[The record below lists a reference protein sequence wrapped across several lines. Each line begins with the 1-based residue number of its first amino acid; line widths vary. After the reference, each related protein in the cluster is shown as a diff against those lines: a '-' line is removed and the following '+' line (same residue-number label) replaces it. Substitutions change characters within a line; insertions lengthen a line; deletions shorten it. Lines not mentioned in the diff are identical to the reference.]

1 MATPCVCA
9 ESRRNSRGFGLG
21 AHTCALRRI
30 RVFCSGFLMDILDTS
45 KHTKEESA
53 RILSKEL
60 EKNPILILTGPQGGG
75 KTTLA
80 IQLLSETVGAYFEG
94 RARAAQPVVLIRKDF
109 VEKMKGELY
118 EKRKLP
124 IFEGDEPVYV
134 EVSVYDHIK
143 LLVENIF
150 DVMEL
155 GEPEL
160 TRQISLL
167 TKKMGVVPKAIE
179 LAASD
184 DELIKRRLAR
194 HLDAKERLST
204 LIEKEKKYGIE
215 SNLWGIQG
223 AKITDLV
230 NREGVADYD
239 EDQISRTIKDF
250 DRIIPT
256 KGMTIEDCLEKMI
269 EISHD
274 ENNESGFLVL
284 HSDEDERIISDLVVG
299 KGRNSLIGV
308 TLLEI
313 YVGFRQNRTLYRAY
327 KHAKEGK
334 LEIIHSYTPTLQEM
348 EFMANPWIP
357 PNTAEIPILSSADV
371 AAAERFDITVS
382 VVEPDGKVESSSKKR
397 KKELEGIVSRIIA
410 AEE

>member
-1 MATPCVCA
+1 
-9 ESRRNSRGFGLG
+9 
-21 AHTCALRRI
+21 
-30 RVFCSGFLMDILDTS
+30 MDILDTS
-45 KHTKEESA
+45 AHTKEESV
-53 RILSKEL
+53 RILSEEL
-60 EKNPILILTGPQGGG
+60 EKHPILILTGPQGGG

-80 IQLLSETVGAYFEG
+80 IQLLSGNVGAYFEG
-94 RARAAQPVVLIRKDF
+94 RARAAQPVVLIRKDV

-134 EVSVYDHIK
+134 EVSVYDQVK

-160 TRQISLL
+160 IRQITLL
-167 TKKMGVVPKAIE
+167 TRKMGAVPKAIE
-179 LAASD
+179 LVASD
-184 DELIKRRLAR
+184 EELVKRRLAR
-194 HLDAKERLST
+194 HLDAKERLTT

-223 AKITDLV
+223 ARITDIV

-256 KGMTIEDCLEKMI
+256 KGMTLEDCLQTMI
-269 EISHD
+269 EISNN

-284 HSDEDERIISDLVVG
+284 HSNEGEKIISDLVVG
-299 KGRNSLIGV
+299 KGKNSLIGV

-313 YVGFRQNRTLYRAY
+313 YVGFRQNRAIYRAY

-334 LEIIHSYTPTLQEM
+334 VEVIHSYTPTLQEM
-348 EFMANPWIP
+348 EYMANPWIP
-357 PNTAEIPILSSADV
+357 PAAAEIPIFSSADV

-397 KKELEGIVSRIIA
+397 KKELEGIVSGIVG
-410 AEE
+410 

>member
-1 MATPCVCA
+1 MAQPCGD
-9 ESRRNSRGFGLG
+9 SP
-21 AHTCALRRI
+21 
-30 RVFCSGFLMDILDTS
+30 RVFVMDILDTS
-45 KHTKEESA
+45 AHTKEESV
-53 RILSKEL
+53 RILSEEL
-60 EKNPILILTGPQGGG
+60 EKHPILILTGPQGGG

-80 IQLLSETVGAYFEG
+80 IQLLSENVGAYFEG
-94 RARAAQPVVLIRKDF
+94 RARAAQPVVLIRKDV

-134 EVSVYDHIK
+134 EVSVYDQVK

-160 TRQISLL
+160 IRQITLL
-167 TKKMGVVPKAIE
+167 TKKMGAVPKAIE
-179 LAASD
+179 LVASD
-184 DELIKRRLAR
+184 EELVKRRLAR
-194 HLDAKERLST
+194 HLDAKERLT
-204 LIEKEKKYGIE
+204 ALIEKEKKYGIE

-223 AKITDLV
+223 ARITDIV

-256 KGMTIEDCLEKMI
+256 KGMTLEDCLQTMI
-269 EISHD
+269 EISNN

-284 HSDEDERIISDLVVG
+284 HSNEGEKIISDLVVG
-299 KGRNSLIGV
+299 KGKNSLIGV

-313 YVGFRQNRTLYRAY
+313 YVGFRQNRAIYRAY

-334 LEIIHSYTPTLQEM
+334 VEVIHSYTPTLQEL
-348 EFMANPWIP
+348 EYMANPWIP
-357 PNTAEIPILSSADV
+357 PTTTEIPILSSADV
-371 AAAERFDITVS
+371 AAAERFDIMVS

-397 KKELEGIVSRIIA
+397 KKELEEIVSGIVGI
-410 AEE
+410 EE